1 MYTVDRI
8 ENDYVVLENRNNLDM
23 IDVKITEFNYD
34 VSEGDIVLYKD
45 GKYIKD
51 EEETKRIESNIRS
64 RFNKLK
70 KYVEL
75 NLHILDV

>member
-51 EEETKRIESNIRS
+51 EEETNRIESNIRS

-70 KYVEL
+70 K
-75 NLHILDV
+75 

>member
-51 EEETKRIESNIRS
+51 EEETNRIKNNIRS
-64 RFNKLK
+64 RFDKLK
-70 KYVEL
+70 K
-75 NLHILDV
+75 

>member
-51 EEETKRIESNIRS
+51 EEETNRIKNNIRS

-70 KYVEL
+70 K
-75 NLHILDV
+75 

>member
-51 EEETKRIESNIRS
+51 DEETNRIESNIRS

-70 KYVEL
+70 K
-75 NLHILDV
+75 

>member
-8 ENDYVVLENRNNLDM
+8 ENDYVVLEDRNNLDM
-23 IDVKITEFNYD
+23 IDVKITEFNYA

-51 EEETKRIESNIRS
+51 EEETNRIKSNIRS
-64 RFNKLK
+64 RFDKLK
-70 KYVEL
+70 K
-75 NLHILDV
+75 

>member
-51 EEETKRIESNIRS
+51 EEETNRIKSNIRS
-64 RFNKLK
+64 RFDKLK
-70 KYVEL
+70 K
-75 NLHILDV
+75 

>member
-8 ENDYVVLENRNNLDM
+8 ENDYIVLENRNNLDM

-51 EEETKRIESNIRS
+51 EEETNRIESNIRS

-70 KYVEL
+70 K
-75 NLHILDV
+75 